1 MSIVLFSIGGLFALY
16 EARHKWS
23 DPHPIDSWQ
32 WVPIAVLLLA
42 MAMEAYAREMNTLII
57 GRAITGQSAFV

>member
-23 DPHPIDSWQ
+23 DDPIDSWQ

>member
-23 DPHPIDSWQ
+23 DPNRLLAMG
-32 WVPIAVLLLA
+32 PIAVLLLA
-42 MAMEAYAREMNTLII
+42 MAMEAYAREMNTPII